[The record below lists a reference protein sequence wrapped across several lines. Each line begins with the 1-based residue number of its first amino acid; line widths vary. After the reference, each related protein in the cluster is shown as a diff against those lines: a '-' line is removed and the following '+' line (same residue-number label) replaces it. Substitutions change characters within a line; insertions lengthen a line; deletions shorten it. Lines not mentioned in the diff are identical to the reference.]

1 MPEVTASDEPLP
13 KTFRALTKRQ
23 SVVDPKKLPLSILLL
38 YRSGMPEAASVQ
50 AVRASIGDSEFDRD
64 TAVTRRAPG
73 VYDAELSA
81 GWTVINAVN
90 GGYLLAVLGR
100 ALADALPHGDPFSVS
115 AHYLTASRP
124 GPAVVRTDVVR
135 TGRSLSTGQASLF
148 QYDDEGQEVER
159 IRVLASYG
167 DLDALP
173 DDVRTTAEPP
183 AMPPMD
189 QCFGPQDAP
198 APIPGSSTIT
208 DRLMLKLDPATLGW
222 ALGAPSGKGEMR
234 SWFGLA
240 DGRDADPLSLLLAVD
255 ALPPTAFE
263 IGMSGWVPTV
273 ELTVHVRCRPAPGPL
288 RVSITTRNLA
298 GGFLEEDAEVWDS
311 ADRLVAQSRQLASV
325 RLG

>member
-1 MPEVTASDEPLP
+1 MS
-13 KTFRALTKRQ
+13 
-23 SVVDPKKLPLSILLL
+23 
-38 YRSGMPEAASVQ
+38 EAASVQ
-50 AVRASIGDSEFDRD
+50 AVRATIGDSEFDRD
-64 TAVTRRAPG
+64 TAVTARGAG
-73 VYDAELSA
+73 VYDVDLSA
-81 GWTVINAVN
+81 GWTIINAVN

-100 ALADALPHGDPFSVS
+100 ALADALPHSDPFTIS
-115 AHYLTASRP
+115 AHYLTASQP
-124 GPAVVRTDVVR
+124 GPAVIRTDVVR
-135 TGRSLSTGQASLF
+135 TGRTLSTGQASLF
-148 QYDDEGQEVER
+148 QYDDEGRETER

-167 DLDALP
+167 DLDTLP
-173 DDVRTTAEPP
+173 DDVRTTARPP
-183 AMPPMD
+183 EIPPMD

-198 APIPGSSTIT
+198 APIPGSSAIT
-208 DRLMLKLDPATLGW
+208 DRLFLKLDPATLGW

-263 IGMSGWVPTV
+263 IGLSGWVPTV

-311 ADRLVAQSRQLASV
+311 ADRLVAQSRQLARA
-325 RLG
+325 RLR

>member
-1 MPEVTASDEPLP
+1 
-13 KTFRALTKRQ
+13 
-23 SVVDPKKLPLSILLL
+23 
-38 YRSGMPEAASVQ
+38 MPEAASLH
-50 AVRASIGDSEFDRD
+50 ATRARIGDSEFDRD
-64 TAVTRRAPG
+64 TAVTRREPG
-73 VYDAELSA
+73 VYDIDLSA
-81 GWTVINAVN
+81 GWTIISAVN

-100 ALADALPHGDPFSVS
+100 ALADALPHSDPFTIS
-115 AHYLTASRP
+115 AHYLTASQP

-135 TGRSLSTGQASLF
+135 TGRTLSTGQASLF
-148 QYDDEGQEVER
+148 QYDDEGRETER

-167 DLDALP
+167 DLDSLP
-173 DDVRTTAEPP
+173 DDVRTTAKPP
-183 AMPPMD
+183 AIAPID
-189 QCFGPQDAP
+189 QCFGPADSP
-198 APIPGSSTIT
+198 APVPGSSAIT

-263 IGMSGWVPTV
+263 IGLTGWVPTV

-288 RVSITTRNLA
+288 RVAITTRNLA

-311 ADRLVAQSRQLASV
+311 ADRLVAQSRQLARV